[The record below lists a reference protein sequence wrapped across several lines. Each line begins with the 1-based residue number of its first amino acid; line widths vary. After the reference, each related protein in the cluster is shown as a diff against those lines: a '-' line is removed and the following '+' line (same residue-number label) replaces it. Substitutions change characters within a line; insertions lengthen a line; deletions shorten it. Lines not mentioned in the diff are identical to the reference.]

1 VPYYLTFD
9 LGTTSLKTAL
19 IDDGGRVAA
28 VHVEEYTPRN
38 PRPDWS
44 EMAPDTYWQAAIAG
58 TRAVFA
64 RAGADPRNLAAIG
77 FSSQGQTYVPIDRSG
92 RALFDAIVWVDNRAQ
107 GIADEWAAEWLTQD
121 EYHRMSGYPWI
132 PGGLTAFK
140 VGWMRR
146 HVPEALKA
154 WKFLCL
160 PDYLIYRLTGETAT
174 DHIIAQ
180 MGGFYDLRTRDW
192 SPKMLDAAGI
202 TAEQLPAIL
211 EPGTQAGVVHAEA
224 ADALGI
230 PAGVPVCVGANDQL
244 VGAIGA
250 GNVRPGIVSE
260 TTGTALALVAT
271 TETLLEDDR
280 FFVARHA
287 APGMSY
293 AMAFT
298 ITSAIVLKWFRDLA
312 APGMDYETLREGTAD
327 IPPGCG
333 GLTVLPHFAGTA
345 SPSFN
350 PNARGAID
358 GLTLGH
364 TRAHIVR
371 AIMESC
377 ACMLQECLECVTGHG
392 IELSSVRSMGGAA
405 HSDLWLQIKADM
417 LGVPVERPICT
428 DAGSLGAAML
438 AAAGIGRFNGVAEAA
453 EAWYRTDRIFEPNPA
468 NYAAYREVYGRYLGL
483 YQQLYGAR
491 TSESARVAG

>member
-1 VPYYLTFD
+1 MQYYLTFD
-9 LGTTSLKTAL
+9 IGTTSLKTAL
-19 IDDGGRVAA
+19 VDDEGRLAA
-28 VHVEEYTPRN
+28 VHVEEYTPRA

-44 EMAPDTYWQAAIAG
+44 EMAPEAYWQAAAAG

-64 RAGADPRNLAAIG
+64 QAGADPNSLAAIG
-77 FSSQGQTYVPIDRSG
+77 FSSQGQTYVPIDKTG
-92 RALFDAIVWVDNRAQ
+92 TALFDAIVWVDNRAQ
-107 GIADEWAAEWLTQD
+107 EIADEWEAAWLTRE

-132 PGGLTAFK
+132 PGSLTAFK

-146 HVPEALKA
+146 HVPEALQA

-160 PDYLIYRLTGETAT
+160 PDYLAYRLTGETAT

-180 MGGFYDLRTRDW
+180 MNGFYDLRTRDW
-192 SPKMLDAAGI
+192 SPQMLEAAGI
-202 TAEQLPAIL
+202 TAEQLPRIL
-211 EPGTQAGVVHAEA
+211 EPGAQAGVVHAA
-224 ADALGI
+224 AAAELGI

-271 TETLLEDDR
+271 TGTLLDDNR

-287 APGMSY
+287 ASGLSY

-298 ITSAIVLKWFRDLA
+298 VTSAIVLKWFRDLA
-312 APGMDYETLREGTAD
+312 APGMDYDTLREGTAD

-350 PNARGAID
+350 PNVRGAIS

-377 ACMLQECLECVTGHG
+377 ACMLQECLDCVTGHG
-392 IELSSVRSMGGAA
+392 IALTSVRSMGGAA
-405 HSDLWLQIKADM
+405 RSDLWLQIKADM
-417 LGVPVERPICT
+417 LGVPVERPACT

-438 AAAGIGRFNGVAEAA
+438 AAAGIGRFNGVAEAS
-453 EAWYRTDRIFEPNPA
+453 EAWYRLDRTFEPNPA
-468 NYAAYREVYGRYLGL
+468 NYAAYREVYGRYLEL
-483 YQQLYGAR
+483 YRQLYG
-491 TSESARVAG
+491 TLLFMPK